1 MTSSLLKLLSE
12 EGLVHSEFLRSQ
24 KQAKLRDES
33 IKLPIYICHDQKN
46 LDSFK
51 HKTDR
56 ASYRKGSSVFSS
68 KQASPDL
75 VRKSKPLSSTEDE
88 PAIDEVAVRTVISI
102 LSGYIGR
109 YIKDSSFQK
118 MIRNKC
124 NSCLVRKRKD
134 LDDAIFAKMELGMES
149 IEKLVQ
155 EQGTRK
161 ELRIKSLRISI
172 QLMSIVASLNSK
184 KSRNGSTCGIPNSHI
199 SACAQLYL
207 SIAYKLERNER
218 ISARHLLQV
227 FSDSPFLA
235 RTHLLPD
242 LWEHL
247 FLPHLLHLK
256 IWYNKELETLSNS
269 QYLDKE
275 KRMKALSKAYNE
287 QIDMGTIQF
296 ALYYREWLKVGGK
309 APSTPAVPLP
319 SRPSSAPSRRRSS
332 DSYSS
337 RSSMNR
343 NLYRAVF
350 GPTPEH
356 LPLELN
362 NQRRDSMDAW
372 ALKEG
377 TLHCEEDGYDNYNY
391 AITKMRT
398 HRRSTSQDY
407 RTSKN
412 ELWPDRQ
419 KSSDH
424 FRFFSCQ
431 SVVSECLVKGNHI
444 VRSNS
449 INNVECR
456 DLPLSDLSRAVTT
469 ICSSDSLTDCEI
481 AIRVITK
488 SWLDSHGNPVT
499 ENALSKASVIEG
511 ILEVLLASDD
521 DEVLELAI
529 SILAEFVALNE
540 ANRLIILNSDPQL
553 EIFMR
558 LLKSSSLFLKAAV
571 LLYLLRPKAKQMISI
586 EWVALALR
594 VLEFGDQLQTLFTI
608 RCIPQK
614 AALYFLDELLNG
626 YSEDKNLENASE
638 VVSLG
643 GLSFLLRAFEIGDID
658 EKNNAAMLMSCC
670 IQADGSCRNYLAEN
684 LNKNSLLELVALG
697 IQKSNRSAFTLLTE
711 LLCLNR
717 YEFAVSIFI
726 IHSVIV
732 ECREDAVEAIIE
744 ALDCHICNSKVQEK
758 SAQALLMLGSHF
770 SYTGEAAAKEWLL
783 QQTGCHDK
791 SVDLF
796 CSNRIIDGNL
806 NEEENAMEDWQR
818 KVAIALLNT
827 GGKRFLAA
835 LSNSI
840 ANGIQNLAQ
849 SCLYTVSWMN
859 RILQSIKDET
869 SQSGAHSVIGAELT
883 ESSNYE
889 RALYPSILPSKLQH
903 LIKSSEC
910 LSILS
915 KLDKELIDPLRNP
928 S

>member
-732 ECREDAVEAIIE
+732 EYAVEAIIE